1 MSRRYIQGLI
11 YLLSDFLSTYG
22 VWLFFVLL
30 RRETLEGYSFL
41 EFQQYINAAVISTGW
56 LFLYAFAG
64 LYHKPLRKSR
74 MAELIQVFK
83 YTLIGVLG
91 LFFAF
96 FLDDPIPPENPSL
109 QRILLMT
116 YMGLQFGAVAGL
128 RFIITTITS
137 IQIRRRILGF
147 PTLLIGSGK
156 EANKIFD
163 ELEGM
168 RRGLG
173 YDFKGYISI
182 NGTESKL
189 KGKLKHFGKL
199 DRLGDVIRNRK
210 IEEVIIA
217 LDEAELKRA
226 KEIIPI
232 CESSGVYIKVVPGT
246 YDYIMGSVKVSH
258 ILGAPLIEVYPQMM
272 KTWEQVAK
280 RIFDALASGF
290 ALLILSPIYL
300 LIALLIKMDSKGPI
314 FFKQERIGKS
324 GKPFFI
330 FKFRSMYQDAEKM
343 GPALSSDDDP
353 RITRMG
359 RFLRKTRLDEL
370 PQFWN
375 VLKGEMS
382 IVGPRPERQFYID
395 QIVKIAP
402 HYIHLH
408 KVRPGITSWGQV
420 KYGYASTV
428 EEMVQRLTFDILYLE
443 NMSIALDFK
452 ILLFTVIVMIE
463 GRGK

>member
-1 MSRRYIQGLI
+1 MNRRYLQGFV
-11 YLLSDFLSTYG
+11 YLLSDFLVTYAI
-22 VWLFFVLL
+22 WLFFVLL

-41 EFQQYINAAVISTGW
+41 EFQQYINAAVIGVGW
-56 LFLYAFAG
+56 LILYAFAG
-64 LYHKPLRKSR
+64 LYQKPLRRSR

-116 YMGLQFGAVAGL
+116 YMGFQLGGVAGM

-137 IQIRRRILGF
+137 IRIRRRLLGF
-147 PTLLIGSGK
+147 PTLLIGSGN
-156 EANKIFD
+156 EANRIYD

-168 RRGLG
+168 SRGLG
-173 YDFKGYISI
+173 YFFCGYISLHDK
-182 NGTESKL
+182 ESKL
-189 KGKLKHFGKL
+189 TGKLKHYGNL
-199 DRLGDVIRNRK
+199 ERLAEVIRSRK

-217 LDEAELKRA
+217 LEPNELEAAKR
-226 KEIIPI
+226 IIPI
-232 CESSGVYIKVVPGT
+232 CESTGVYIKVVPGI
-246 YDYIMGSVKVSH
+246 YDYILGSVKVSH
-258 ILGAPLIEVYPQMM
+258 ILGAPLIEVFPQMM

-280 RIFDALASGF
+280 RLVDLGASALA
-290 ALLILSPIYL
+290 LIILSPVFL
-300 LIALLIKMDSKGPI
+300 LIGILIKINTRGPV
-314 FFKQERIGKS
+314 FYRQERIGKS

-330 FKFRSMYQDAEKM
+330 IKFRSMRQDAEKM
-343 GPALSSDDDP
+343 GPSLSSDHDP
-353 RITRMG
+353 RITPMG
-359 RFLRKTRLDEL
+359 KILRKTRLDEL

-395 QIVKIAP
+395 QIVKVAP

-420 KYGYASTV
+420 KYGYATNV

-443 NMSIALDFK
+443 NMSLALDFK
-452 ILLFTVIVMIE
+452 IILFTVIVMIE

>member
-189 KGKLKHFGKL
+189 KGKLK
-199 DRLGDVIRNRK
+199 
-210 IEEVIIA
+210 
-217 LDEAELKRA
+217 
-226 KEIIPI
+226 
-232 CESSGVYIKVVPGT
+232 
-246 YDYIMGSVKVSH
+246 
-258 ILGAPLIEVYPQMM
+258 
-272 KTWEQVAK
+272 
-280 RIFDALASGF
+280 
-290 ALLILSPIYL
+290 
-300 LIALLIKMDSKGPI
+300 
-314 FFKQERIGKS
+314 
-324 GKPFFI
+324 
-330 FKFRSMYQDAEKM
+330 
-343 GPALSSDDDP
+343 
-353 RITRMG
+353 
-359 RFLRKTRLDEL
+359 
-370 PQFWN
+370 
-375 VLKGEMS
+375 
-382 IVGPRPERQFYID
+382 
-395 QIVKIAP
+395 
-402 HYIHLH
+402 
-408 KVRPGITSWGQV
+408 
-420 KYGYASTV
+420 
-428 EEMVQRLTFDILYLE
+428 
-443 NMSIALDFK
+443 
-452 ILLFTVIVMIE
+452 
-463 GRGK
+463 

>member
-1 MSRRYIQGLI
+1 
-11 YLLSDFLSTYG
+11 SDFLASYS

-30 RRETLEGYSFL
+30 RRETLEGYSYL

-109 QRILLMT
+109 QRILLLT
-116 YMGLQFGAVAGL
+116 YMGFQFGIVAVL
-128 RFIITTITS
+128 RFIITSITS
-137 IQIRRRILGF
+137 IRIRRRNLGF

-156 EANKIFD
+156 EANRIYD

-173 YDFKGYISI
+173 YEFKGYVSLDKQ
-182 NGTESKL
+182 GEFL
-189 KGKLKHFGKL
+189 KGKLKHFGGI
-199 DRLGDVIRNRK
+199 DRLADIIRNRK

-217 LDEAELKRA
+217 LEEDELKRVR
-226 KEIIPI
+226 EIIPV
-232 CESSGVYIKVVPGT
+232 CESTGVFIKVVPGI
-246 YDYIMGSVKVSH
+246 YDYILGSVKASH
-258 ILGAPLIEVYPQMM
+258 ILGAPLIEVFPQMM
-272 KTWEQVAK
+272 KTWEVVAK
-280 RIFDALASGF
+280 RIFDVVVSFIA
-290 ALLILSPIYL
+290 LILLSPVF
-300 LIALLIKMDSKGPI
+300 LILAILIKLDSSGPI
-314 FFKQERIGKS
+314 FFRQERIGKS
-324 GKPFFI
+324 GNPFFI
-330 FKFRSMYQDAEKM
+330 VKFRSMYTDAEKA
-343 GPALSSDDDP
+343 GPALSSDFDP

-359 RFLRKTRLDEL
+359 RNLRKTRLDEL

-382 IVGPRPERQFYID
+382 IVGPRPERKFYID
-395 QIVKIAP
+395 QITKVAP

-428 EEMVQRLTFDILYLE
+428 EEMVQRLTFDILYME
-443 NMSIALDFK
+443 NMSLALDFK
-452 ILLFTVIVMIE
+452 IILFTVIVMIE